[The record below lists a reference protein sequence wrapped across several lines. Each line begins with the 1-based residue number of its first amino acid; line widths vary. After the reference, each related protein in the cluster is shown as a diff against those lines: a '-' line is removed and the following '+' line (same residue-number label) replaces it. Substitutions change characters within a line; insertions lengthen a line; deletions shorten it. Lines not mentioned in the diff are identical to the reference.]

1 VYQFEQND
9 PSPFNLTVE
18 EMGEVRYKEM
28 LTVEKTLHLSSMT
41 VLDFPDGGLKEVDPR
56 EIEKVIRDHIQ
67 KLEANILITYPV
79 HRIDT
84 V

>member
-41 VLDFPDGGLKEVDPR
+41 VLDFPDGG
-56 EIEKVIRDHIQ
+56 
-67 KLEANILITYPV
+67 
-79 HRIDT
+79 
-84 V
+84 